1 MPELARPDAHVGQ
14 RTRQHPAQRAGSK
27 AGWADRPFCSRVL
40 AGQNSLSQIIRRSNL
55 VLLFGKNQ
63 NHLNTNPMN
72 EYDDPYST
80 FSLEQRF
87 KETGSLVEHIMIM
100 ADFLEFQVNRIIDA
114 GENDSVF
121 PGMVRKANF
130 TPEQRFGYA
139 MGRTSIFLSLDGE
152 WGESIE
158 YFIGR
163 INEIYALRRQLPTLS
178 QADLEARVK
187 RLYHVNKGDEE
198 KWEVITTVI
207 ASFKEVPGNAD
218 ELLPTDLFDRFAVPI
233 YDFLIDFTDGFL
245 QIISDFMKDPDAKP
259 DAGEPIDLEDEG
271 EG

>member
-1 MPELARPDAHVGQ
+1 
-14 RTRQHPAQRAGSK
+14 
-27 AGWADRPFCSRVL
+27 
-40 AGQNSLSQIIRRSNL
+40 
-55 VLLFGKNQ
+55 
-63 NHLNTNPMN
+63 MN